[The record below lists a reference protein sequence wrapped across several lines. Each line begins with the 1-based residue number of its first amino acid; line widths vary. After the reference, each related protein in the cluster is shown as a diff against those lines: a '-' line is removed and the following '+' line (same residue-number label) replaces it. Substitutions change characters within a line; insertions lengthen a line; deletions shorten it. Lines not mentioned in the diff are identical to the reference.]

1 MGHGKEE
8 LWNNGIKG
16 KHCQSQRTKSEDSVR
31 KGRETD
37 GKKEKRHMYA
47 CKYVD
52 SLVSER

>member
-31 KGRETD
+31 KGGRLMGKRERDTCM
-37 GKKEKRHMYA
+37 HVNMWIH
-47 CKYVD
+47 
-52 SLVSER
+52 

>member
-16 KHCQSQRTKSEDSVR
+16 KHCQRTKTEDSVR
-31 KGRETD
+31 KGGRLMV
-37 GKKEKRHMYA
+37 KRGRDTCIH
-47 CKYVD
+47 KYVN